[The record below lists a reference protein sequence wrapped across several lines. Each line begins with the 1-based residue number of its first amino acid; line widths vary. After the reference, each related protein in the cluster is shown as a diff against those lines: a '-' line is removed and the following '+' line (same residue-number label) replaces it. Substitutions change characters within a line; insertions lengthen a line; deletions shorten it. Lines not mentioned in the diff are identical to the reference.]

1 MTSKEALDKLLRS
14 YLRYYDVNKEKPI
27 EPFTSFALFES
38 REQGYFL
45 LKKAKISDS
54 ETREFVYF
62 YDAEHIDLETVLRLE
77 ALAWEDGM
85 KRVVPHPSHRNSDV
99 IVAFI
104 GEKIDPDAMAAIKK
118 LRHYKSYKFTLQGW
132 SNFSAI
138 ALDLSSGELSYNRF
152 GARLKKVFKSIIK

>member
-1 MTSKEALDKLLRS
+1 M
-14 YLRYYDVNKEKPI
+14 RYYDVNKETPI
-27 EPFTSFALFES
+27 EPFTSFAVFQS

-45 LKKAKISDS
+45 LKKATISDS
-54 ETREFVYF
+54 ETKEYVYF
-62 YDAEHIDLETVLRLE
+62 YDAEHIDLETVNRLQE
-77 ALAWEDGM
+77 LAWEDGM
-85 KRVVPHPSHRNSDV
+85 KRVVPHSAHRNTDV

-104 GEKIDPDAMAAIKK
+104 GERIDKDAMAAVKK
-118 LRHYKSYKFTLQGW
+118 LRHYKSYKMTFHGW

>member
-27 EPFTSFALFES
+27 EPFTSFAKFES
-38 REQGYFL
+38 REHGYFL
-45 LKKAKISDS
+45 LKKATISDS
-54 ETREFVYF
+54 ETREYVYF
-62 YDAEHIDLETVLRLE
+62 YDAEHIDLETIMRLE
-77 ALAWEDGM
+77 SLAWEDGM
-85 KRVVPHPSHRNSDV
+85 KRVVPGPSHRNSDV

-118 LRHYKSYKFTLQGW
+118 LRHYKSYKFTFHGW

>member
-1 MTSKEALDKLLRS
+1 MTSKDALDKLLRS
-14 YLRYYDVNKEKPI
+14 YMRYYDVNKETPI
-27 EPFTSFALFES
+27 EPFTSFAMFQSQEH
-38 REQGYFL
+38 GYFL
-45 LKKAKISDS
+45 LKKATISEA

-62 YDAEHIDLETVLRLE
+62 YDAEHIDLETVNRLQE
-77 ALAWEDGM
+77 LAWEDGM
-85 KRVVPHPSHRNSDV
+85 KRVVPHSTHRNSDV

-104 GEKIDPDAMAAIKK
+104 GETIDKDAMAAVKK
-118 LRHYKSYKFTLQGW
+118 LHHYKSYKLTFYGW